1 MPKARIVV
9 VCIERFDAPDGKV
22 WAVRDGRQWLTAKRV
37 VIDTAMATVFNGVK
51 ARQPKAYLKGYGVVR
66 QSGDTVTISAH

>member
-1 MPKARIVV
+1 MVM
-9 VCIERFDAPDGKV
+9 
-22 WAVRDGRQWLTAKRV
+22 
-37 VIDTAMATVFNGVK
+37 DTAMATVFNGVK